1 MFNNSTLFKI
11 LFYTSIIFM
20 GILFIPSLLSKRSTR
35 LTVRIWSQLIIF
47 LLQRIIGV
55 EITFENKFL
64 NKNQGYLLAANHQ
77 SIFETIFFLKE
88 FDKVV
93 YIIKKELK
101 LIPIYGWYASR
112 LGNIFLDRKKRISS
126 VKTLSK
132 EIGSLIKKGYKIII
146 FPEGTRQK
154 ANTIGQI
161 KPGLYAM
168 LKEIENSVHPIYINS
183 GSTWPKSGKI
193 RKNDIMV
200 KVLPSVKKTY
210 EKREF
215 LNTIRDLLI
224 KENEKYKKLK

>member
-1 MFNNSTLFKI
+1 MFNSSTLFKI

-154 ANTIGQI
+154 ANTIGHI

-168 LKEIENSVHPIYINS
+168 LKEIENSVHPVYINS

-193 RKNDIMV
+193 HKNDIMV

-215 LNTIRDLLI
+215 LNIIRDLLI